1 MSAKKNLFSPSK
13 VSDFPKRL
21 SVSLTSYPTTKGK
34 ETSKVY
40 QLNCDKNQE
49 TYYSNLTPN
58 TGEINETN
66 KSFSTNTI
74 SSERLNKT
82 PQKVN
87 IKNQDSYELKTSLK
101 ESNKTPVKLRDTF
114 SDALDSAQ
122 KNKMKTSN
130 IVKLSSG
137 STVNKS
143 PSSKEMKVS
152 TPTKNT
158 PSKLDRELKYLSI
171 DMVDQNTKSPVRQ
184 IKRKSRVASS
194 NLQRDTNHVAENEE
208 LSKHDRDL
216 DSYTVLLRSVET
228 TTLTS
233 KANQISTCT
242 KETKSKKQKSLS
254 KQVSKVLSTPT
265 KIEISQSSCN
275 LQLNETPTKNKIEIQ
290 DDYDSEVSFEEPNKT
305 LGKVND
311 IFSSSDTNNSNEKF
325 TVDDGLSFSK
335 RNLDAIDSSS
345 KNKTDHVS
353 NSDSDSTV
361 NKSPL
366 SNKTKVT
373 TPKKKMPSRVN
384 RNLKYLNIDMNDQ
397 NPTSP
402 KRQIKRKAGIE
413 SLNLQRAI
421 EKIDEVDELSN
432 EDSDSDICAS
442 INSKETTKSQ
452 LKNRQ
457 NPNFIEEKLSN
468 SKFNLSKI
476 ESKRLQIDMNDS
488 FNKSFEDKSPIF
500 QRTTRLK
507 STNKS
512 SPNRFS
518 DKRMNS
524 ENLFENDKEARKCK
538 SPKKSHLT
546 PNKTD
551 SSISYGNSFS
561 PRSLKSSKISNH
573 AQVSSPLQKQH
584 ASVTTPISK
593 KVCLLFIITTVQ
605 SYKTSYTV
613 HCGS

>member
-1 MSAKKNLFSPSK
+1 
-13 VSDFPKRL
+13 
-21 SVSLTSYPTTKGK
+21 
-34 ETSKVY
+34 
-40 QLNCDKNQE
+40 
-49 TYYSNLTPN
+49 
-58 TGEINETN
+58 
-66 KSFSTNTI
+66 
-74 SSERLNKT
+74 
-82 PQKVN
+82 
-87 IKNQDSYELKTSLK
+87 
-101 ESNKTPVKLRDTF
+101 
-114 SDALDSAQ
+114 
-122 KNKMKTSN
+122 
-130 IVKLSSG
+130 
-137 STVNKS
+137 
-143 PSSKEMKVS
+143 MKVS

-194 NLQRDTNHVAENEE
+194 NLQRDTNQVAENEE
-208 LSKHDRDL
+208 LSEHDRYL
-216 DSYTVLLRSVET
+216 DSCTVLLRSAET
-228 TTLTS
+228 TTLSS
-233 KANQISTCT
+233 KANQVSTCT
-242 KETKSKKQKSLS
+242 KETKSKKQKCLY
-254 KQVSKVLSTPT
+254 KQASKVLSTPT

-275 LQLNETPTKNKIEIQ
+275 LQLNETPRKNKIEIQ
-290 DDYDSEVSFEEPNKT
+290 DDYDSEVSFEEPNT

-311 IFSSSDTNNSNEKF
+311 SFTSSDKNNSNEKF
-325 TVDDGLSFSK
+325 TFDYELSFSK

-345 KNKTDHVS
+345 KSKIDHVS

-361 NKSPL
+361 NKTPL

-373 TPKKKMPSRVN
+373 TPKEKMPSRVN
-384 RNLKYLNIDMNDQ
+384 RNLKCLNIDMNDQ

-402 KRQIKRKAGIE
+402 KRQIKQKAGIE
-413 SLNLQRAI
+413 SLNLQRAK

-432 EDSDSDICAS
+432 EDSYSDNCAS

-488 FNKSFEDKSPIF
+488 FNKSSEDKSPIF

-512 SPNRFS
+512 SPNRLGGIS
-518 DKRMNS
+518 DKTMKS
-524 ENLFENDKEARKCK
+524 ENLFENDKEARRKCK
-538 SPKKSHLT
+538 SPTKSHLT

-551 SSISYGNSFS
+551 SSISYGKSFS

-573 AQVSSPLQKQH
+573 AQVSSPLQKQY
-584 ASVTTPISK
+584 ASVMTTPISK
-593 KVCLLFIITTVQ
+593 KVCLLFITTTVQ
-605 SYKTSYTV
+605 SYKTIIS
-613 HCGS
+613 SLWKLIQ

>member
-1 MSAKKNLFSPSK
+1 MN
-13 VSDFPKRL
+13 
-21 SVSLTSYPTTKGK
+21 
-34 ETSKVY
+34 
-40 QLNCDKNQE
+40 
-49 TYYSNLTPN
+49 
-58 TGEINETN
+58 
-66 KSFSTNTI
+66 
-74 SSERLNKT
+74 
-82 PQKVN
+82 
-87 IKNQDSYELKTSLK
+87 
-101 ESNKTPVKLRDTF
+101 
-114 SDALDSAQ
+114 
-122 KNKMKTSN
+122 TSN

-143 PSSKEMKVS
+143 QSSKEMKVS
-152 TPTKNT
+152 IPTKNT

-194 NLQRDTNHVAENEE
+194 NLQRDINQVAENEE

-216 DSYTVLLRSVET
+216 DSCTVLLRSAET
-228 TTLTS
+228 TTLSS
-233 KANQISTCT
+233 KANQVSTCT
-242 KETKSKKQKSLS
+242 KETKSKKQKCLS
-254 KQVSKVLSTPT
+254 DQASKVLSTPT

-275 LQLNETPTKNKIEIQ
+275 LQLNQTPRKNKIEIQ
-290 DDYDSEVSFEEPNKT
+290 DDYD
-305 LGKVND
+305 
-311 IFSSSDTNNSNEKF
+311 
-325 TVDDGLSFSK
+325 
-335 RNLDAIDSSS
+335 
-345 KNKTDHVS
+345 KTDHAS

-361 NKSPL
+361 NKTPL

-373 TPKKKMPSRVN
+373 TPKEKMPSRVN
-384 RNLKYLNIDMNDQ
+384 RNLKCLNIDMNDQ

-402 KRQIKRKAGIE
+402 KRQIKRKAEIE

-421 EKIDEVDELSN
+421 EKIDEVDKLSN
-432 EDSDSDICAS
+432 EDSDSDNCAS

-476 ESKRLQIDMNDS
+476 ESKRLQIDMHDS
-488 FNKSFEDKSPIF
+488 FNKSSEDKSLIF
-500 QRTTRLK
+500 QRTSRLK

-512 SPNRFS
+512 SPNRLGGIS
-518 DKRMNS
+518 DKRMKS

-538 SPKKSHLT
+538 SPTKSHLT

-593 KVCLLFIITTVQ
+593 KVCLLFITVQ

>member
-1 MSAKKNLFSPSK
+1 MN
-13 VSDFPKRL
+13 
-21 SVSLTSYPTTKGK
+21 
-34 ETSKVY
+34 
-40 QLNCDKNQE
+40 
-49 TYYSNLTPN
+49 
-58 TGEINETN
+58 
-66 KSFSTNTI
+66 
-74 SSERLNKT
+74 
-82 PQKVN
+82 
-87 IKNQDSYELKTSLK
+87 
-101 ESNKTPVKLRDTF
+101 
-114 SDALDSAQ
+114 
-122 KNKMKTSN
+122 TSN

-143 PSSKEMKVS
+143 SSSKEIKVS

-171 DMVDQNTKSPVRQ
+171 DMVDQNTKSPGRQ
-184 IKRKSRVASS
+184 IKRKSRVASL
-194 NLQRDTNHVAENEE
+194 NLQRDTNQVAENEE

-216 DSYTVLLRSVET
+216 DSCTVSLRSAET
-228 TTLTS
+228 TTLSS
-233 KANQISTCT
+233 KANQVSTST
-242 KETKSKKQKSLS
+242 KETKSKKQKCLS
-254 KQVSKVLSTPT
+254 DQASKVLSTPT

-275 LQLNETPTKNKIEIQ
+275 LQLNETPRKNKMEIQ
-290 DDYDSEVSFEEPNKT
+290 DDSDSEVSFEEPNKT
-305 LGKVND
+305 LGKVSD
-311 IFSSSDTNNSNEKF
+311 SFSSSDKNNSNEKF
-325 TVDDGLSFSK
+325 TIDYELSFSK

-353 NSDSDSTV
+353 NSDPDSTV
-361 NKSPL
+361 NKTPL

-373 TPKKKMPSRVN
+373 TPKEKMPSRVN
-384 RNLKYLNIDMNDQ
+384 RNLICLNIDMNDQ

-421 EKIDEVDELSN
+421 EQIDEVDELSN
-432 EDSDSDICAS
+432 EDSDSDNCAS
-442 INSKETTKSQ
+442 INSKETTKSPR
-452 LKNRQ
+452 KNRQ

-488 FNKSFEDKSPIF
+488 FYKSSEDKSPIF

-512 SPNRFS
+512 SPNRLGGIS
-518 DKRMNS
+518 DKRMKS

-538 SPKKSHLT
+538 SPTKSHLT

-593 KVCLLFIITTVQ
+593 KVCLLFITTTVQ

>member
-1 MSAKKNLFSPSK
+1 M
-13 VSDFPKRL
+13 
-21 SVSLTSYPTTKGK
+21 
-34 ETSKVY
+34 
-40 QLNCDKNQE
+40 
-49 TYYSNLTPN
+49 
-58 TGEINETN
+58 N
-66 KSFSTNTI
+66 K
-74 SSERLNKT
+74 
-82 PQKVN
+82 
-87 IKNQDSYELKTSLK
+87 
-101 ESNKTPVKLRDTF
+101 
-114 SDALDSAQ
+114 
-122 KNKMKTSN
+122 SN

-184 IKRKSRVASS
+184 TKRKSRVASS
-194 NLQRDTNHVAENEE
+194 NLQRDANQVAENEE

-216 DSYTVLLRSVET
+216 DSCTSLRSAET
-228 TTLTS
+228 TTLSS
-233 KANQISTCT
+233 KANQVSTST
-242 KETKSKKQKSLS
+242 KETKSKKQKCLS
-254 KQVSKVLSTPT
+254 DQASKVLSTPT
-265 KIEISQSSCN
+265 KIEISQSSFN
-275 LQLNETPTKNKIEIQ
+275 LQLNETPRKNKIEIQ
-290 DDYDSEVSFEEPNKT
+290 DDYDSEISFEEPNKT

-311 IFSSSDTNNSNEKF
+311 SFSSSDKNNSNDKF
-325 TVDDGLSFSK
+325 TFDNELSFSK

-361 NKSPL
+361 NKTPL

-373 TPKKKMPSRVN
+373 TPKEKMPSRVN
-384 RNLKYLNIDMNDQ
+384 RNLKCLNIDMNDQ

-432 EDSDSDICAS
+432 EDSDSDNCAS

-488 FNKSFEDKSPIF
+488 FNKSSEDKSPIF

-512 SPNRFS
+512 SPNRLGGIS
-518 DKRMNS
+518 DKRMKS
-524 ENLFENDKEARKCK
+524 EHLFENDKEARKCK
-538 SPKKSHLT
+538 SPTKSHLT

-593 KVCLLFIITTVQ
+593 KVCLLFITVQ